1 MPRPEMNCCHDC
13 VMWRGAHPGS
23 PSSRYYPNPSLTKTA
38 EGEENKAIED
48 EFPDL
53 LERLG

>member
-1 MPRPEMNCCHDC
+1 MRRPDMNCCHDC

-23 PSSRYYPNPSLTKTA
+23 PSSRYYPHPSLTKTA